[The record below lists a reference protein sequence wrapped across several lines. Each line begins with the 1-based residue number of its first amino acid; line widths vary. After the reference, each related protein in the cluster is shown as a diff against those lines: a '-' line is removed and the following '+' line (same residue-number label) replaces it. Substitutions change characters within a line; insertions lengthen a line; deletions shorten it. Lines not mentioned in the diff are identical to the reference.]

1 MLTTHNPSQTHHG
14 PNAVVAHLLSHLS
27 VRDLIAELARVE
39 EALRS
44 VPALLARADGFIH
57 HPARVPLVRHEHAI
71 LTELAARRRARRT
84 LPDDAATEQER
95 GDSPPR
101 TSPPWR

>member
-1 MLTTHNPSQTHHG
+1 MTTHNPSETHHG
-14 PNAVVAHLLSHLS
+14 PYAVVTRMFAHLS

-39 EALRS
+39 ESLRS
-44 VPALLARADGFIH
+44 APALLARADGFIH

-71 LTELAARRRARRT
+71 LTELAARRFARR
-84 LPDDAATEQER
+84 DDAASEKE
-95 GDSPPR
+95 GDDAPPR